1 MEYKV
6 TKINLSSDKA
16 QYKIKNWCA
25 YQERSHYETRQKL
38 FEYGLFSEDVENII
52 SKLIEENFLN
62 EQRFSLALASGKFKI
77 KHWGRNKIKNEL
89 KKHRVTDYCIS
100 HALKSIDINEYE
112 LIINKVIEKKLKSL
126 KTNNSQKNKFIVLQY
141 LISRGFESDIVL
153 ATLNEHLEKIK

>member
-25 YQERSHYETRQKL
+25 YQERSQHETRQKL

-62 EQRFSLALASGKFKI
+62 EQRFSLALASGKFNI

-89 KKHRVTDYCIS
+89 KKHRITDYCITQ
-100 HALKSIDINEYE
+100 ALNSLDKNEYE
-112 LIINKVIEKKLKSL
+112 LIINKVIEKKFKLL
-126 KTNNSQKNKFIVLQY
+126 KTNNSQKNKYIVLQY
-141 LISRGFESDIVL
+141 LISKGFESDIVL
-153 ATLNEHLEKIK
+153 EILNKHLEKIK

>member
-25 YQERSHYETRQKL
+25 YQERSQHETRQKL
-38 FEYGLFSEDVENII
+38 FDYGLFSEDVENII

-62 EQRFSLALASGKFKI
+62 EQRFSLAFASGKFNI

-100 HALKSIDINEYE
+100 LALKSIEINEYE
-112 LIINKVIEKKLKSL
+112 LIINKVIKKKLKLL
-126 KTNNSQKNKFIVLQY
+126 KTNNSQKNKYIVLQY

-153 ATLNEHLEKIK
+153 ATLNKHL